1 MWYHDSLSAA
11 SLIIVS
17 ALRMLS
23 LRYMS
28 DSALQFSLS
37 SLGVSGADIYQH
49 SAFDLSG
56 IF

>member
-37 SLGVSGADIYQH
+37 SLGVSGADINQH
-49 SAFDLSG
+49 PAFDLSG